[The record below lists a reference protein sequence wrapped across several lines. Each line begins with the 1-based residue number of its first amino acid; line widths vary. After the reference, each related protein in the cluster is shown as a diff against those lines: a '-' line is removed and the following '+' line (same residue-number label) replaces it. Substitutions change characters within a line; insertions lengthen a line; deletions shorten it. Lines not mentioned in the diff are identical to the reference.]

1 MQMAKD
7 FGFKVRLCKARSSQT
22 KGTVEARNKI
32 VDWIRAYEGEFE
44 TIEELEVLISAV
56 NKDMNISIN
65 QETKMSPIA
74 LFYKEKKYLKP
85 LPHKSIIDTYLTPN
99 RYRVSS

>member
-1 MQMAKD
+1 MATVSNTNVTPKKPTDSIMQMAKD
-7 FGFKVRLCKARSSQT
+7 FGFKVRLCKARSPQT

-32 VDWIRAYEGEFE
+32 IDWIRAYEGEFE

-65 QETKMSPIA
+65 QETKCHRQRS
-74 LFYKEKKYLKP
+74 FTKK
-85 LPHKSIIDTYLTPN
+85 KSI
-99 RYRVSS
+99 